1 MLTLCNKTGRKA
13 AWALPNK
20 ARSSHRYFHSLQ
32 QMQKGRRPPEP
43 WTVTGKHAPTRQA
56 FRKTALGS
64 SRKQPLYLHSL
75 RKQIL
80 ADDYHALPA
89 PFLEAAAST
98 AAIKSPRN
106 CKTLAACV
114 IALCFVFQSLAV
126 VCLSNAKS
134 ALLLI
139 PYER

>member
-1 MLTLCNKTGRKA
+1 MGITK
-13 AWALPNK
+13 
-20 ARSSHRYFHSLQ
+20 
-32 QMQKGRRPPEP
+32 PPEP